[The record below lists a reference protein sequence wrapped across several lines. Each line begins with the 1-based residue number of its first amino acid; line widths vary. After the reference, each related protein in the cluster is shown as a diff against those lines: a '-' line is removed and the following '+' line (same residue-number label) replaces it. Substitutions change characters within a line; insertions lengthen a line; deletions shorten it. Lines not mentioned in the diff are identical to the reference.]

1 VVAGCGI
8 LRPGLVVA
16 GCGILRPGLVVAGC
30 GISGC
35 GILSLGVAIWSICLV
50 RRLPANISSA
60 HIACASVMASSLVP
74 APNLVPWAC
83 TSGGGLLRQLRTWPF
98 GISKAGARPRGMRA
112 NDIDAL
118 TDLPPSISFGAIF
131 GRALSCVEGRE
142 LSERP
147 LQCVEGRELSEPRL
161 AKRSSS

>member
-1 VVAGCGI
+1 
-8 LRPGLVVA
+8 
-16 GCGILRPGLVVAGC
+16 
-30 GISGC
+30 
-35 GILSLGVAIWSICLV
+35 
-50 RRLPANISSA
+50 
-60 HIACASVMASSLVP
+60 
-74 APNLVPWAC
+74 
-83 TSGGGLLRQLRTWPF
+83 
-98 GISKAGARPRGMRA
+98 MRA